1 MGNFMIALDC
11 TFRDGGYYPN
21 WQFEISL
28 ANKYL
33 SIMKE
38 VGINA
43 IEIGFRSPLEKQT
56 GIFAKVTD
64 DFIVENLSVP
74 EIEYF
79 GVMVNTSDMNS
90 KVIKQLFTYVDKS
103 PINLV
108 RAATHFKDVELGEL
122 VCKDL
127 KNLGYFVTCNLMQAA
142 DKSFYEIRSAAKK
155 ISEWNSVDVLY
166 LADSLGGMDHDTVNY
181 AFKAIREGWNGTT
194 GFHGHNNKGQALS
207 NSLEAIDIGVEWID
221 GTILGM
227 GRGPGNTEIE
237 YLLNEL
243 NKRNF
248 EFEVEKLY
256 ELSLVDFLPLKLHY
270 RWGPSLLYYLT
281 AEYNIHPIYVQ
292 KFITEGCSMKKILK
306 AIFYL
311 RDIDSRFFNKE
322 IFNRLL
328 K

>member
-1 MGNFMIALDC
+1 MIALDC

-21 WQFEISL
+21 WEFEIEL

-33 SIMKE
+33 SVMKE

-43 IEIGFRSPLEKQT
+43 IEIGFRSPLHKQV
-56 GIFAKVTD
+56 GKFGKVTD
-64 DFIVENLSVP
+64 DFIEDYLVVP
-74 EIEYF
+74 DIEYF
-79 GVMVNTSDMNS
+79 GVMVNTGDMNS
-90 KVIKQLFTYVDKS
+90 NVISQLFDYADKS

-108 RAATHFKDVELGEL
+108 RAATHFKDVDLGEM

-142 DKSFYEIRSAAKK
+142 DKSFDEIRSAAKK
-155 ISEWNSVDVLY
+155 ISEWNAVDVLY

-181 AFKAIREGWNGTT
+181 AFKAIKEGWNGVT

-207 NSLEAIDIGVEWID
+207 NSLEAIDIGVDWID

-256 ELSLVDFLPLKLHY
+256 KLSLVDFKPLKLKY
-270 RWGPSLLYYLT
+270 RWGPSLLYYLS
-281 AEYNIHPIYVQ
+281 AEYNIHPIYIQ
-292 KFITEGCSMKKILK
+292 KFITEGCSMDKILK

-311 RDIDSRFFNKE
+311 REIDSRFFNKK
-322 IFNRLL
+322 IFDEL